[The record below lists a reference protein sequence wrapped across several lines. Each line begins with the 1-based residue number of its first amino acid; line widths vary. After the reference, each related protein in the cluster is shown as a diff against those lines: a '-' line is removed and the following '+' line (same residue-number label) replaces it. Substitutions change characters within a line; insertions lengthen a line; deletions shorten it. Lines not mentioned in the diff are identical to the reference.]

1 MTIISYFIVG
11 QYLKHFIKLLFIF
24 IFIFFTNHLFAI
36 GDGPRL
42 EESDFLI
49 LLGILVFTIAGIVYL
64 IYNIKILRKLVTWV
78 IITSMILLGFAYL
91 GSEYKSYDDI
101 SEYKDFFC
109 EKTRN
114 NKDRVYIEN
123 LVNFKRLNDSKK
135 SSDNILI
142 KLTNINNK
150 AISCME
156 KYNSKD
162 KETLNNAAF
171 EFLINKDY
179 KKSKDI
185 FYKLSSKKNKEA
197 AYYYYL
203 LTGDACYFYY
213 HENSINSPFEQVC
226 KNKSLK
232 IKQEKNTDYFILNLL
247 KNNNQDR
254 FNVKQYY
261 VIGKNDKELSFQILR
276 HVGTNKGYDK
286 ALYSVY
292 TNNNILIKEG
302 LTNSNGEIFF
312 PHKKGTTYYVFTF
325 NINTEILMSVI
336 ELEK

>member
-1 MTIISYFIVG
+1 
-11 QYLKHFIKLLFIF
+11 LKHFIKSLFIF
-24 IFIFFTNHLFAI
+24 LFFTNHLFAI

-49 LLGILVFTIAGIVYL
+49 LLGILVCIIAAIVYL
-64 IYNIKILRKLVTWV
+64 IYKFKILRKLVSWV
-78 IITSMILLGFAYL
+78 LITSMILLGFAYL
-91 GSEYKSYDDI
+91 GNEYKSYDDI

-109 EKTRN
+109 ENIQK
-114 NKDRVYIEN
+114 NKDRLYIDN
-123 LVNFKRLNDSKK
+123 LVEFKRLNESKK
-135 SSDNILI
+135 NSNNIFI
-142 KLTNINNK
+142 KLTSINK
-150 AISCME
+150 KTISCIQ
-156 KYNSKD
+156 KNNSKNVN
-162 KETLNNAAF
+162 TLNSAAF

-179 KKSKDI
+179 KKSKNI
-185 FYKLSSKKNKEA
+185 FYELSKDKNKEA

-254 FNVKQYY
+254 FDVKQYY

-276 HVGTNKGYDK
+276 HAGTNKGYDK
-286 ALYSVY
+286 APYSVY

-312 PHKKGTTYYVFTF
+312 PHKKGTTYYILTF
-325 NINTEILMSVI
+325 NINTEILMSAI